1 MDFAEI
7 IFALYIVVVAVVSL
21 LSNLLV
27 LLCFVHSTE
36 IRRQVPGVFTMNL
49 SFCNILITVLNMP
62 ATLVGIVRHQ
72 QPFGDCVCHTVSFL
86 DTFLTANTMLSMAAL
101 SIDRWIAVVFPLSYA
116 TKMRY
121 KDALIMVCYSWLHS
135 FTFSLTA
142 LLFSWVDYSDV
153 YASCTLQSTE
163 GGSDRIK
170 FTVFTVVFHA
180 TSFML
185 SLLILCFTYLKV
197 LKVARFHCKRID
209 IITMQT
215 LFLLVDIHPSVK
227 QRCLVEQKR
236 RKQRATKK
244 ISIFIGSFIICF
256 APYVIT
262 SLDKK
267 RASGLN
273 CTLEYTEG
281 AMGSQEPTRWGFL
294 PFPPKHQRFF
304 DCFQEKILDL
314 EVIIKRRTAANPLLL
329 CTAQTLARAEPS
341 TWMMGQYTA
350 PSACSRPVIGEEV
363 TSHNPP
369 SPEGLGGL
377 WLVTSSPMTGRLQ
390 AEGAVHC
397 PFMHVLG
404 SARARVYLRITCA
417 EQERKA
423 SESEVKHEG
432 GINREATAHRCLF
445 LS

>member
-1 MDFAEI
+1 MDFAEVV
-7 IFALYIVVVAVVSL
+7 FASFIVVVAVVSL

-62 ATLVGIVRHQ
+62 ATVLGVVRRQ
-72 QPFGDCVCHTVSFL
+72 QPFGDCVCHAVSFL
-86 DTFLTANTMLSMAAL
+86 ETFLTANTMLSMAAL
-101 SIDRWIAVVFPLSYA
+101 SIDRWIAVVFPLSYS

-121 KDALIMVCYSWLHS
+121 KDALIMVSYSWLHS

-153 YASCTLQSTE
+153 YASCTLQPSQE
-163 GGSDRIK
+163 GSDRIR

-227 QRCLVEQKR
+227 QRCLAEQKR

-262 SLDKK
+262 RLAELLPFVDVNRHWGIISKCLTYSKAASDPFAYSLLRQQYKKVLVTVVNRLLRRDLYPSSGHNSSLD
-267 RASGLN
+267 
-273 CTLEYTEG
+273 TENDYC
-281 AMGSQEPTRWGFL
+281 L
-294 PFPPKHQRFF
+294 QR
-304 DCFQEKILDL
+304 I
-314 EVIIKRRTAANPLLL
+314 
-329 CTAQTLARAEPS
+329 S
-341 TWMMGQYTA
+341 
-350 PSACSRPVIGEEV
+350 
-363 TSHNPP
+363 
-369 SPEGLGGL
+369 
-377 WLVTSSPMTGRLQ
+377 
-390 AEGAVHC
+390 
-397 PFMHVLG
+397 
-404 SARARVYLRITCA
+404 
-417 EQERKA
+417 
-423 SESEVKHEG
+423 
-432 GINREATAHRCLF
+432 
-445 LS
+445 

>member
-1 MDFAEI
+1 MDFADI
-7 IFALYIVVVAVVSL
+7 LFALFIVVVAVVSL

-62 ATLVGIVRHQ
+62 ATLLGVVRNQ
-72 QPFGDCVCHTVSFL
+72 KPFGDCVCHTVSFL
-86 DTFLTANTMLSMAAL
+86 ETFLTANTMLSMAAL

-121 KDALIMVCYSWLHS
+121 KDAVIMVGYSWLHS

-153 YASCTLQSTE
+153 YASCTLQPSG
-163 GGSDRIK
+163 GGSDKVK

-180 TSFML
+180 TSFAL

-227 QRCLVEQKR
+227 QRCLAEQKR

-262 SLDKK
+262 RL
-267 RASGLN
+267 AEL
-273 CTLEYTEG
+273 
-281 AMGSQEPTRWGFL
+281 L
-294 PFPPKHQRFF
+294 PFVDVNRHWGIVSKCLTYSKAASDPFAYSLLRQQYKKVMVAVVNKLLRRDLYPSSGHNSSVDTENDYCLQR
-304 DCFQEKILDL
+304 I
-314 EVIIKRRTAANPLLL
+314 
-329 CTAQTLARAEPS
+329 S
-341 TWMMGQYTA
+341 
-350 PSACSRPVIGEEV
+350 
-363 TSHNPP
+363 
-369 SPEGLGGL
+369 
-377 WLVTSSPMTGRLQ
+377 
-390 AEGAVHC
+390 
-397 PFMHVLG
+397 
-404 SARARVYLRITCA
+404 
-417 EQERKA
+417 
-423 SESEVKHEG
+423 
-432 GINREATAHRCLF
+432 
-445 LS
+445 

>member
-1 MDFAEI
+1 MDFADI
-7 IFALYIVVVAVVSL
+7 LFALFIVVVAVVSL

-62 ATLVGIVRHQ
+62 ATLLGVVRNQ
-72 QPFGDCVCHTVSFL
+72 KPFGDCVCHTVSFL
-86 DTFLTANTMLSMAAL
+86 ETFLTANTMLSMAAL

-121 KDALIMVCYSWLHS
+121 KDAVIMVGYSWLHS

-153 YASCTLQSTE
+153 YASCTLQPSG
-163 GGSDRIK
+163 GGSDKVK

-180 TSFML
+180 TSFAL

-227 QRCLVEQKR
+227 QRCLAEQKR

-262 SLDKK
+262 RL
-267 RASGLN
+267 AEL
-273 CTLEYTEG
+273 
-281 AMGSQEPTRWGFL
+281 L
-294 PFPPKHQRFF
+294 PFVDVNRHWGIVSKCLTYSKAASDPFAYSLLRQQYKKVLVAVVNKLLRRDLYPSSGHNSSVDTENDYCLQR
-304 DCFQEKILDL
+304 I
-314 EVIIKRRTAANPLLL
+314 
-329 CTAQTLARAEPS
+329 S
-341 TWMMGQYTA
+341 
-350 PSACSRPVIGEEV
+350 
-363 TSHNPP
+363 
-369 SPEGLGGL
+369 
-377 WLVTSSPMTGRLQ
+377 
-390 AEGAVHC
+390 
-397 PFMHVLG
+397 
-404 SARARVYLRITCA
+404 
-417 EQERKA
+417 
-423 SESEVKHEG
+423 
-432 GINREATAHRCLF
+432 
-445 LS
+445 

>member
-7 IFALYIVVVAVVSL
+7 IFALFIVVVAVVSL

-62 ATLVGIVRHQ
+62 TTLVGIIRNQ
-72 QPFGDCVCHTVSFL
+72 QPFGDCLCHTVSFL
-86 DTFLTANTMLSMAAL
+86 ETFLTANTMLSMAAL
-101 SIDRWIAVVFPLSYA
+101 SIDRWIAVVFPLSYS

-121 KDALIMVCYSWLHS
+121 KDAVIMVCYSWLHS
-135 FTFSLTA
+135 LTFSLTA
-142 LLFSWVDYSDV
+142 LLFSWVDYSHV
-153 YASCTLQSTE
+153 YASCTLQLSEE
-163 GGSDRIK
+163 GDRIK

-227 QRCLVEQKR
+227 QRCLAEQKR

-262 SLDKK
+262 RL
-267 RASGLN
+267 AEL
-273 CTLEYTEG
+273 
-281 AMGSQEPTRWGFL
+281 L
-294 PFPPKHQRFF
+294 PF
-304 DCFQEKILDL
+304 
-314 EVIIKRRTAANPLLL
+314 V
-329 CTAQTLARAEPS
+329 
-341 TWMMGQYTA
+341 
-350 PSACSRPVIGEEV
+350 
-363 TSHNPP
+363 
-369 SPEGLGGL
+369 
-377 WLVTSSPMTGRLQ
+377 
-390 AEGAVHC
+390 
-397 PFMHVLG
+397 
-404 SARARVYLRITCA
+404 
-417 EQERKA
+417 
-423 SESEVKHEG
+423 
-432 GINREATAHRCLF
+432 GINRHWGIISKCLTYSKAASDPF
-445 LS
+445 AYSLLRQQYKKVLVTVVNRLLRRDLYPSSGHNSSLDTENDYCLQRIS

>member
-1 MDFAEI
+1 MDFADV
-7 IFALYIVVVAVVSL
+7 IFALFIIVVAVVSL

-62 ATLVGIVRHQ
+62 ATLVGVIRDQ
-72 QPFGDCVCHTVSFL
+72 QPFGDCICHTMSFL
-86 DTFLTANTMLSMAAL
+86 ETFLTANTMLSMAAL
-101 SIDRWIAVVFPLSYA
+101 SIDRWIAVVFPLSYSA
-116 TKMRY
+116 KMRY

-142 LLFSWVDYSDV
+142 LLFSWVDYSSV
-153 YASCTLQSTE
+153 YASCTLQPTVE
-163 GGSDRIK
+163 GGDRIK
-170 FTVFTVVFHA
+170 FTIFTVVFHA

-227 QRCLVEQKR
+227 QRCLAEQKR

-262 SLDKK
+262 RLVELLPFVDINRRWGIISKCLTYSKAASDPFAYSLLRQQYKKVLVTIVNRLLRRDLYPSSGHNSSLD
-267 RASGLN
+267 
-273 CTLEYTEG
+273 TENDYC
-281 AMGSQEPTRWGFL
+281 L
-294 PFPPKHQRFF
+294 QR
-304 DCFQEKILDL
+304 I
-314 EVIIKRRTAANPLLL
+314 
-329 CTAQTLARAEPS
+329 S
-341 TWMMGQYTA
+341 
-350 PSACSRPVIGEEV
+350 
-363 TSHNPP
+363 
-369 SPEGLGGL
+369 
-377 WLVTSSPMTGRLQ
+377 
-390 AEGAVHC
+390 
-397 PFMHVLG
+397 
-404 SARARVYLRITCA
+404 
-417 EQERKA
+417 
-423 SESEVKHEG
+423 
-432 GINREATAHRCLF
+432 
-445 LS
+445 

>member
-7 IFALYIVVVAVVSL
+7 LFALFIVVVAVVSL

-27 LLCFVHSTE
+27 LLCFVHSSE

-62 ATLVGIVRHQ
+62 ATLLGVVRNQ
-72 QPFGDCVCHTVSFL
+72 KPFGDCVCHTVSFL
-86 DTFLTANTMLSMAAL
+86 ETFLTANTMLSMAAL

-121 KDALIMVCYSWLHS
+121 KDAVIMVGYSWLHS

-153 YASCTLQSTE
+153 YASCTLQPSG
-163 GGSDRIK
+163 GGSDRVR
-170 FTVFTVVFHA
+170 FTIFTVVFHA
-180 TSFML
+180 TSFVL

-227 QRCLVEQKR
+227 QRCLAEQKR

-262 SLDKK
+262 RLAELLPFVDINRHWGIISKCLTYSKAASDPFAYSLLRQQYRKVLVTVVNKVLRRDLYPSSGHNSSLD
-267 RASGLN
+267 
-273 CTLEYTEG
+273 TENDYC
-281 AMGSQEPTRWGFL
+281 L
-294 PFPPKHQRFF
+294 QR
-304 DCFQEKILDL
+304 I
-314 EVIIKRRTAANPLLL
+314 
-329 CTAQTLARAEPS
+329 S
-341 TWMMGQYTA
+341 
-350 PSACSRPVIGEEV
+350 
-363 TSHNPP
+363 
-369 SPEGLGGL
+369 
-377 WLVTSSPMTGRLQ
+377 
-390 AEGAVHC
+390 
-397 PFMHVLG
+397 
-404 SARARVYLRITCA
+404 
-417 EQERKA
+417 
-423 SESEVKHEG
+423 
-432 GINREATAHRCLF
+432 
-445 LS
+445 